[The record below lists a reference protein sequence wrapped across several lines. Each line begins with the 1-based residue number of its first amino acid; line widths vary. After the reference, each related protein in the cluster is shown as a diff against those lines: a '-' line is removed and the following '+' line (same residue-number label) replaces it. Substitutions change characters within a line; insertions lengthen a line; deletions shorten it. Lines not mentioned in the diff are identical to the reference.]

1 MSVLRGT
8 NHPRV
13 WPCTMCQAMK
23 GGYACMLNCPKGP
36 DLNCDTCAGK
46 GRVLMI
52 PPGEEHGCPDC
63 NPDKEET

>member
-1 MSVLRGT
+1 
-8 NHPRV
+8 
-13 WPCTMCQAMK
+13 MK